1 MALGHTSLREASKL
15 HVMSKD
21 LPSNRH
27 YVHLP
32 MLPLISHFFISHHKA
47 FNIHEYFP
55 PCGCIISQPWPIKT
69 LNLLIPRFL
78 ITFFLILG
86 LSISWPCLW
95 LPSRHSN
102 SWPWTRLTPS
112 TALAIVD
119 GTASPH
125 LTPAI
130 PIGNFQFLCLGGKSH
145 VHSARQLL
153 LNPSWPPHNP

>member
-1 MALGHTSLREASKL
+1 MLHTVAYVISLPPNPNNNHIPQYSTIFHALGVPHVKSKPMALGHTSLREASKL

-78 ITFFLILG
+78 ITFFYPWSNYQLT
-86 LSISWPCLW
+86 
-95 LPSRHSN
+95 LPLASQ
-102 SWPWTRLTPS
+102 PS
-112 TALAIVD
+112 LQQLAV
-119 GTASPH
+119 
-125 LTPAI
+125 
-130 PIGNFQFLCLGGKSH
+130 N
-145 VHSARQLL
+145 
-153 LNPSWPPHNP
+153 